1 MSLPLCLYP
10 CLIPPL
16 CLCVYV
22 SVIFV
27 PVPCLPYVSG
37 IYTHRGQSWAWGVTT
52 PGFWGGDHWLVVG
65 VVVGGRGL
73 SMKYYYMLSCKEVWN
88 KRTIKVVAF
97 CQKGHPEIWSTNLPA
112 DPQFSKEIDASV
124 YTVFGAGLSVESTLG
139 YIRRWRS
146 PSSRPVNH
154 STWDR
159 IIELPASVVMRHWLQ
174 NGRHPPITHHPPS
187 AWWTQVL
194 PLVQN
199 ENVPAYL
206 HTNL

>member
-1 MSLPLCLYP
+1 MSPFLRPYFASILVSASVLVLLPLSLSMSLCTCQAASISAYVFVSLPPATIHVYCLCVPASIPAYVFVSLPLCLYP

-73 SMKYYYMLSCKEVWN
+73 SMKYYY
-88 KRTIKVVAF
+88 I
-97 CQKGHPEIWSTNLPA
+97 
-112 DPQFSKEIDASV
+112 
-124 YTVFGAGLSVESTLG
+124 
-139 YIRRWRS
+139 YI
-146 PSSRPVNH
+146 
-154 STWDR
+154 
-159 IIELPASVVMRHWLQ
+159 M
-174 NGRHPPITHHPPS
+174 
-187 AWWTQVL
+187 
-194 PLVQN
+194 
-199 ENVPAYL
+199 
-206 HTNL
+206 